1 MLNTKTLE
9 EELKKA
15 FSETLPLAFEEAMKS
30 TYPQDSEL
38 GAEIAK
44 TFGEVIDELVSEQ
57 LAQRLAAAID
67 YHVRSATIY
76 GNIITTGGPTVQ
88 YATINSSTPLTNGTI
103 PNSLGIK

>member
-1 MLNTKTLE
+1 MLNVNTLE

-15 FSETLPLAFEEAMKS
+15 FSETLPMAFEEAMKS
-30 TYPQDSEL
+30 TFPQDSDL
-38 GAEIAK
+38 GSEIAK
-44 TFGEVIDELVSEQ
+44 TFGEVIDDLVSES
-57 LAQRLAAAID
+57 LAKRLAAAID

-88 YATINSSTPLTNGTI
+88 YATINSPTPLTNGVI